1 MTRRAVVV
9 AGGVPDPAD
18 AELLDG
24 VDLVV
29 AADAGAAWLESIGRR
44 PDLLVGDLD
53 STDPELVA
61 RLERAGV
68 PVERHPADKD
78 ESDAELAVRRALRDG
93 CDEVTILGA
102 LGGRRLDHELAN
114 LLLLVDPDV
123 AGATLRIV
131 RGGTLVRAVRGPG
144 RMDLESA
151 LHATVSLLPV
161 IGDACGVR
169 TMGLAFPL
177 DGGTLRIGRSRG
189 LSNVVASQPASVS
202 LDDGVLL
209 VVESAA
215 EGVI

>member
-1 MTRRAVVV
+1 MRAVVV
-9 AGGVPDPAD
+9 AGGVAD
-18 AELLDG
+18 ATDARLLDDA
-24 VDLVV
+24 DLVV
-29 AADAGAAWLESIGRR
+29 AADAGAAWLESVGRR

-53 STDPELVA
+53 SADAGLVA
-61 RLERAGV
+61 RLERDGV
-68 PVERHPADKD
+68 IVERHPTDKD
-78 ESDAELAVRRALRDG
+78 ESDAELAVGRAVAAG
-93 CDEVTILGA
+93 AGSITILGA
-102 LGGRRLDHELAN
+102 LGGQRLDHELAN
-114 LLLLVDPDV
+114 LLLLVDPV
-123 AGATLRIV
+123 LAGGAQLRIV

-161 IGDACGVR
+161 SGDACGVR